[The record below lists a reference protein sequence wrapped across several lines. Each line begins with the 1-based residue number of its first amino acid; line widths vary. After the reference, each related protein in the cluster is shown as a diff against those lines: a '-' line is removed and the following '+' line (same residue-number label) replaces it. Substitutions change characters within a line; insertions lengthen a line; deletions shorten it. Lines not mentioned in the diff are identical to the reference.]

1 VKIKQLMGEMQI
13 YVKEHQHAISS
24 KLVNDDKL
32 SITVE
37 LMEATMDERLK
48 RDLEK
53 LHDRLKP
60 SIKKRIKMKH
70 IESKLLTKTNV
81 VEFNKTVQRLD
92 DKIQLLGDRVDYK
105 LPSMEYEFERAL
117 KNKAE
122 LEMVEKLVDTKVDKT
137 FVDSLIDRINKIE
150 EMAAAK
156 AKVVEVK
163 RPTESEEDENEQKE
177 VVNEDGTAS
186 PSSPRKKKK
195 AAREVDSEDEARE
208 AEERKKASEAQ
219 KALQEMVEKL

>member
-1 VKIKQLMGEMQI
+1 
-13 YVKEHQHAISS
+13 
-24 KLVNDDKL
+24 
-32 SITVE
+32 
-37 LMEATMDERLK
+37 
-48 RDLEK
+48 
-53 LHDRLKP
+53 
-60 SIKKRIKMKH
+60 
-70 IESKLLTKTNV
+70 

-163 RPTESEEDENEQKE
+163 RPTESEEDEDEQEE